1 MVMNAKARLLLVAA
15 LLVLPPAALA
25 QQPNLLPPVPVPV
38 APPGPPPVP
47 PVPPGPPPGPPPV
60 PPAPSTGLADPGPNG
75 WAIYGPPSA
84 APLFFVGVEL
94 DFLKPVFKNH
104 LQGTVT
110 LPDGSTDT
118 LNVPSVPL
126 GWTVSPSFEFGYR
139 LPDSCGEFLLRYR
152 FLATDGTGTAAT
164 DVGDV
169 GVKSRLNINVI
180 DLDYNTARY
189 QPWPR
194 WDWRWTLGARIATA
208 FYDTSIGNDTFG
220 QSASNYFYGAGPHA
234 ALELERKLSFLPAF
248 GFFVKGDASVLVGQ
262 VKQRF
267 SESFVDAAG
276 DAVSTTTWQ
285 RKTQSVEVLNIQAGA
300 SYTPT
305 DYLRF
310 TLGYEYEHW
319 FSLGREGDS
328 RGELTTNGVFL
339 RGQFDF

>member
-1 MVMNAKARLLLVAA
+1 MNANARLLLVAA
-15 LLVLPPAALA
+15 LLVVPPAAFA

-38 APPGPPPVP
+38 APPS
-47 PVPPGPPPGPPPV
+47 PPPGPAPLPPPPPAPPVV

-75 WAIYGPPSA
+75 WAPITGVYSD
-84 APLFFVGVEL
+84 APAFFVGVEL

-104 LQGTVT
+104 LQGSVT

-118 LNVPSVPL
+118 LNVPSTPL
-126 GWTVSPSFEFGYR
+126 GWSVSPSFEFGYK
-139 LPDSCGEFLLRYR
+139 LSDSCGEFLLRYR
-152 FLATDGTGTAAT
+152 FLNTDGTGVLVT
-164 DVGDV
+164 DVGDL
-169 GVKSRLNINVI
+169 GVKSRLSLNVI
-180 DLDYNTARY
+180 DLDYNSARY

-194 WDWRWTLGARIATA
+194 WDWRWWIGARIATV
-208 FYDTSIGNDTFG
+208 FYDNAVGNDVFA

-234 ALELERKLSFLPAF
+234 GLELERKVSVLPAF

-267 SESFVDAAG
+267 SESFIDEADDV
-276 DAVSTTTWQ
+276 VSTTTWE
-285 RKTQSVEVLNIQAGA
+285 RKTQTVPILNFQAGV

-310 TLGYEYEHW
+310 TLGYQFEHW
-319 FSLGREGDS
+319 FSVGRLEPS
-328 RGELTTNGVFL
+328 TGELTTQGVFL